1 MPYQKYRRTSKRAS
15 PTKTMLQAIWSEG
28 GRVPDMSRMERKKR
42 GYFTRV
48 FAALVVFFGL
58 LAGVSWLGL
67 FLTQGNVESEGI
79 TLQIDTPQTL
89 NNFDE
94 ISLAVR
100 YQNHDA
106 SPLAAA
112 TVDLRIPPEIR
123 ITEASPKADN
133 ESFSRWSLGSLE
145 KNREGLITLKGRV
158 LGTIGKKLTL
168 QAILAYRPANF
179 NSDFQ
184 TVETKELTIADSPIS
199 LTPSAPED
207 IVSGELVNF
216 SVVAENTGKE
226 TLNDIRLSLDA
237 PEAFVV
243 SASEPALDA
252 EKTLTLKTLK
262 PGEKKT
268 LKISGAFAPEAE
280 GAYPLTVRAIKADGD
295 RLVIL
300 KEASPSITV
309 KRNNLIT
316 RLFVNERAEDQQ
328 IRPGDTLQVR
338 VDISNQTGSDA
349 EGLTLEV
356 ASDSP
361 LIDWSKVAVE
371 PKGKISPA
379 ALSWDAKSFPK
390 LAKIKTGETVHLS
403 FELPVGAA
411 KAGADMVRL
420 SAAAS
425 VHKIGGREVQ
435 NEIRSQELR
444 LRVGS
449 DLKLSAAARFYADKK
464 TAVGSGPIP
473 PEVGKETRYRIT
485 WRLSNTLHELSSIT
499 VTSSLPSAIR
509 FDGKKAATGGTL
521 AFDPA
526 TRNLTWSLERIGTE
540 GKPDEIQ
547 FDVILT
553 PVETDRGKPAL
564 LIGESSAEAT
574 DAILQTKIAA
584 RAGSLTTNLDGDPV
598 AEGKGAVK

>member
-1 MPYQKYRRTSKRAS
+1 
-15 PTKTMLQAIWSEG
+15 MLQAIWSEG

-42 GYFTRV
+42 GYFSRV

-58 LAGVSWLGL
+58 LAGISWLGL
-67 FLTQGNVESEGI
+67 FLTQGNGKSEGI
-79 TLQIDTPQTL
+79 TLQIDAPHEI

-100 YQNHDA
+100 YQNHDP
-106 SPLAAA
+106 SPLAAT

-145 KNREGLITLKGRV
+145 KGKEGIITLKGRA

-199 LTPSAPED
+199 LISSAPED

-226 TLNDIRLSLDA
+226 TLEDIRLSLDA

-243 SASEPALDA
+243 SASEPALDP
-252 EKTLTLKTLK
+252 EKKLTLKTFK

-268 LKISGAFAPEAE
+268 LKISGAFTPEAE
-280 GAYPLTVRAIKADGD
+280 GAYSLMVRATKTEGD
-295 RLVIL
+295 RSAIL
-300 KEASPSITV
+300 KEAAPTITV

-328 IRPGDTLQVR
+328 IKPGDVLQVR
-338 VDISNQTGSDA
+338 ADISNQTGSDA
-349 EGLTLEV
+349 EGLTLAI

-361 LIDWSKVAVE
+361 LVDWSKVAVD
-371 PKGKISPA
+371 PKGKISTSS
-379 ALSWDAKSFPK
+379 LSWDSKSFPK

-420 SAAAS
+420 SATAS
-425 VHKIGGREVQ
+425 VNKIGGREVQ

-464 TAVGSGPIP
+464 TAVGTGPIP
-473 PEVGKETRYRIT
+473 PEVGKETSYRVT
-485 WRLSNTLHELSSIT
+485 WRLVNTLHELSA
-499 VTSSLPSAIR
+499 VAVLAALPSNVR
-509 FDGKKAATGGTL
+509 FDGKKTSTNGTL
-521 AFDPA
+521 VFDPA
-526 TRNLTWSLERIGTE
+526 TRNITWSLNRIGIE
-540 GKPDEIQ
+540 GKPDEVQ

-553 PVETDRGKPAL
+553 PMEADRGKLAL
-564 LIGESSAEAT
+564 LIGESSVEAT

-584 RAGSLTTNLDGDPV
+584 RAGSLTTNLDGDPA
-598 AEGKGAVK
+598 AEGKGVIK